1 MFSHA
6 FNFAFEVTSRKRDAS
21 DVTTEMLRTALIHR
35 ATSLPGAE
43 LLEACDCFDSA
54 EMPDE

>member
-6 FNFAFEVTSRKRDAS
+6 FDFAFEVTSQKRDAS
-21 DVTTEMLRTALIHR
+21 DVTPEMLRTALIHR
-35 ATSLPGAE
+35 ASNLPDAE